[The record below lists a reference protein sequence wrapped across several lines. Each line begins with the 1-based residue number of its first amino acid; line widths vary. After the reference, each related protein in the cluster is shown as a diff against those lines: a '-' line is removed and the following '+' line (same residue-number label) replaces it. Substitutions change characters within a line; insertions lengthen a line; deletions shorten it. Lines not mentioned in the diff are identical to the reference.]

1 MKQQQFVVFDLA
13 KIDQVPSK
21 AMLTK
26 VSFERKQVNISDCI
40 DYNVSQDEMLINWSK
55 GLKR

>member
-1 MKQQQFVVFDLA
+1 MKQQFVVFALA